1 MNLLWP
7 SALLLLSL
15 IPLMVAAYVWV
26 LRRRRKHAVRYSS
39 LSLIRQALPAQS
51 RLRRHLPFALFLL
64 ALLSLVVALSR
75 PVMVTLVP
83 AGRAT
88 VMLALD
94 VSGSMRQWD
103 IHPSRLEAAKTA
115 ALSFIDRQRANNQ
128 IGIVAFAGY
137 AQLVQQPTTDV
148 NDLQTAVRNLTLGRG
163 TAIGSGILEALDTIA
178 EINGS
183 VPATGGSDGSSA
195 GSSPASPVPEGS
207 YVPDIVVVLTDGV
220 VTTGPHPLDAAQ
232 QAADRGV
239 RVFTIGF
246 GTVDGLRNNRDRE
259 GNFFGRNRGI
269 DEDMLKEIAAMTG
282 GEYYTATSA
291 NELHKVFESLPTY
304 LSVREETSEITVVF
318 AALGALAALL
328 AVLLAQLWHPLP

>member
-7 SALLLLSL
+7 SALFLLSL
-15 IPLMVAAYVWV
+15 IPIIVAVYIWI
-26 LRRRRKHAVRYSS
+26 LRRRRKHALRYSS
-39 LSLIRQALPAQS
+39 LSLIREALPSQS
-51 RLRRHLPFALFLL
+51 LLRRHLPVALFLL
-64 ALLSLVVALSR
+64 ALTSLIVALSR
-75 PVMVTLVP
+75 PVLVTLVP
-83 AGRAT
+83 SGRAT

-103 IHPSRLEAAKTA
+103 IKPSRLEAAKAA

-148 NDLQTAVRNLTLGRG
+148 NELKTAVKNLTLGRG

-178 EINGS
+178 ELNAS
-183 VPATGGSDGSSA
+183 VPATGGSA
-195 GSSPASPVPEGS
+195 GERQVEPVPAGD

-246 GTVDGLRNNRDRE
+246 GTVDGTRNSRDRD
-259 GNFFGRNRGI
+259 GSFFGRNRGI
-269 DEDMLKEIAAMTG
+269 DEPMLKEIAAMTG

-291 NELHKVFESLPTY
+291 GELHKVFESLPTY

-318 AALGALAALL
+318 AAAGALIVLL